1 MLYLS
6 LVTLYVNSVP
16 FMIYPRLVLSMKG
29 YGTVPG
35 GFYTDRDD
43 SGFRLLLFSGPAA
56 DSVVYE
62 LSGATLPTMSSH
74 T

>member
-6 LVTLYVNSVP
+6 FVTLYGNSVP

-35 GFYTDRDD
+35 GFYTGRDD
-43 SGFRLLLFSGPAA
+43 SGFRLFSGPAA
-56 DSVVYE
+56 NSVVYE
-62 LSGATLPTMSSH
+62 LSLSTDTRG
-74 T
+74 